1 MKRFTPMA
9 VPIFL
14 GTGLS
19 QGARAQVASPT
30 LRAEIQAFVKSYTDA
45 ANRADATAYVEH
57 YKQSPDLLTVN
68 DGVITRGWNAL
79 KDDANQMLGTE
90 GAFKISMGA
99 IDVVPLSPGR
109 ALAIGPFVMTLN
121 TQQGPVQ
128 MRGAMTLVLEKA
140 GTKWLII
147 HDHTSA
153 APANPK

>member
-1 MKRFTPMA
+1 MTRFTPMA
-9 VPIFL
+9 VAVVM

-19 QGARAQVASPT
+19 QRAYAQVASPT
-30 LRAEIQAFVKSYTDA
+30 LRAEVQAFVKSYTDA

-57 YKQSPDLLTVN
+57 YKQSADLLTVN

-79 KDDANQMLGTE
+79 KDESNQMLGTE

-99 IDVVPLSPGR
+99 IDVVPLGPGR

-128 MRGAMTLVLEKA
+128 VRGAMTLVLEKT
-140 GTKWLII
+140 GTKWLIV